1 MLNGIAPIFIFT
13 ISPVP
18 KASNPL
24 AGIPIVSDLLEDLG
38 VPIPIY
44 LDENVTGLYVD
55 TEEKSIDI
63 DNDVV
68 AANKGGAK
76 VFQNP
81 LESMVTINLIGKKD
95 SIALM
100 VLLAMNDLIFSKLK
114 YGYGISYLNGSTTVF
129 NGLLKTFASNTNSND
144 DLIRITMQISKA
156 KGNGTTT
163 ALNAGQNTT
172 TIGAQTGTVSSGVSG
187 GVGGGP
193 VLVPPP
199 APAPSTPIPGPG

>member
-24 AGIPIVSDLLEDLG
+24 AGIPIVSDFVENIG

-44 LDENVTGLYVD
+44 LDEQLTGLYVD

-68 AANKGGAK
+68 AVNKGGAK

-114 YGYGISYLNGSTTVF
+114 YGYGISYLNGPTAIF
-129 NGLLKTFASNTNSND
+129 NGLLKTFATNTTADN

-156 KGNGTTT
+156 KGNATTN
-163 ALNAGQNTT
+163 ALTAGQNTT
-172 TIGAQTGTVSSGVSG
+172 TLSAQAGTVSSGVSG
-187 GVGGGP
+187 GVGGGSIQ
-193 VLVPPP
+193 VPKPP
-199 APAPSTPIPGPG
+199 APVSIPGPG

>member
-24 AGIPIVSDLLEDLG
+24 AGIPIVSDFVENIG

-44 LDENVTGLYVD
+44 LDEQLTGLYVD

-68 AANKGGAK
+68 AVNKGGAK

-114 YGYGISYLNGSTTVF
+114 YGYGISYLNGPTAIF
-129 NGLLKTFASNTNSND
+129 NGLLKTFATNTTADN

-156 KGNGTTT
+156 KGNATTN
-163 ALNAGQNTT
+163 ALSAGQNTT
-172 TIGAQTGTVSSGVSG
+172 TLSAQVGTVSSGVSG
-187 GVGGGP
+187 GVGGGSIQ
-193 VLVPPP
+193 VPKPP
-199 APAPSTPIPGPG
+199 APVSIPGPG

>member
-24 AGIPIVSDLLEDLG
+24 AGIPIVSDFVENIG

-44 LDENVTGLYVD
+44 LDEQLTGLYVD

-68 AANKGGAK
+68 AVNKGGAK

-114 YGYGISYLNGSTTVF
+114 YGYGISYLNGPTAIF
-129 NGLLKTFASNTNSND
+129 NGLLKTFATNMTADN

-156 KGNGTTT
+156 KGNATTN
-163 ALNAGQNTT
+163 ALSAGQNTT
-172 TIGAQTGTVSSGVSG
+172 TLSAQAGTVSSGVSG
-187 GVGGGP
+187 GVGGGSIQ
-193 VLVPPP
+193 VPKPP
-199 APAPSTPIPGPG
+199 AQVSIPGPG